1 LVLKVLRETTL
12 ALLTTLLGASL
23 GAGQAQ
29 PAAPAGQIQIT
40 TLDPN
45 GQSLNA
51 VLVIAERDGT
61 VVAQD
66 RTTPSGYAFLARLA
80 PGTYRIILEKQGFY
94 SARVDQVVIAA
105 GQTTPV
111 EVRLQPVRE
120 YRTEIEVTAQPS
132 PIDPEQTASS
142 QSVTATDIATIPY
155 PTTRDYRNVLAYIPG
170 VIADATGQIHLAGSS
185 TQEIQ
190 DYVDGFVVSQPA
202 GGTLAVRVNPDSL
215 RKIDVVN
222 SRYSA
227 MFGQGSGGL
236 TDFTIQD
243 GDNHFRFNATD
254 FVPTVQNV
262 KGIEFNNWT
271 PRAYFSGPIVRDKVW
286 FNISHEGE
294 FDNNIVKQLPNGAD
308 TNTVWRSSD
317 LVRLR
322 MNLAAGNV
330 LTASFLANP
339 LDSDNAGI
347 TALDPVSV
355 STTVQSNIYLATLKD
370 QITIAQGTLLEFGAG
385 FHWTDTTSIPQGL
398 APYVFTP
405 TGRTGNFFET
415 SDADSQ
421 RTQGFTNLYLKPWR
435 RFGSHQIT
443 IGGRVDRVFLHQFDS
458 RVPIQFVDASNT
470 LLRQITFQNVAAFDL
485 STLESSAYVQDR
497 WSARERLVVEAGARW
512 DRDSFLGQNMFSPR
526 LAGSYLLHRPTET
539 KISAGVGIYYD
550 RTNLALVSQANQG
563 SLTDVFFSPV
573 SSTTSTAF
581 IVNPS
586 LLSMPRYVNW
596 SLGVES
602 RLPKKIYVKVE
613 FLSRHGTHGW
623 AYVSQPNGNFLLE
636 DTRQDRYDAV
646 QITARKELKRGY
658 PFLISYTRSNARS
671 NETVDFSLDNFIIG
685 NQQPG
690 PLPWDAPNLLQSWGS
705 LPLFWKLKKFDIAYS
720 ALWHTGFPF
729 FTVNQLGQL
738 VSAPGQ
744 FRFPDFF
751 SLNVAVERKFNFKG
765 YRWAARIGVNNI
777 TNSSNPTVV
786 NNTVGTPGF
795 LTFFGQGHRTLNGRI
810 RFLGKATK

>member
-1 LVLKVLRETTL
+1 M
-12 ALLTTLLGASL
+12 AGAQAVAS
-23 GAGQAQ
+23 AQAQ
-29 PAAPAGQIQIT
+29 TAAPAGQIQIT
-40 TLDPN
+40 ALDPN

-51 VLVIAERDGT
+51 VLVIVERDGK
-61 VVAQD
+61 VIAQD
-66 RTTPSGYAFLARLA
+66 RTTPSGYASLGRLA
-80 PGTYRIILEKQGFY
+80 PGTYKITLQKQGFY

-105 GQTTPV
+105 GETTPV

-155 PTTRDYRNVLAYIPG
+155 PSTRDYRNVLAYIPG
-170 VIADATGQIHLAGSS
+170 VISDATGQIHNAGSS
-185 TQEIQ
+185 TQEVQ

-262 KGIEFNNWT
+262 KGIQFNNWT
-271 PRAYFSGPIVRDKVW
+271 PRAYFSGPIERDKIW

-317 LVRLR
+317 LARLR

-385 FHWTDTTSIPQGL
+385 FHWTGTTSVPQGL
-398 APYVFTP
+398 SPYVFTP

-415 SDADSQ
+415 SNADSQ
-421 RTQGFTNLYLKPWR
+421 RAQGFTNLYLKPWR

-458 RVPIQFVDASNT
+458 RVPIQFVDGSNT
-470 LLRQITFQNVAAFDL
+470 LLRQITFQNVPAFDL

-497 WSARERLVVEAGARW
+497 WSALERLVIEAGARW

-526 LAGSYLLHRPTET
+526 LAGAYLLHRPTET

-586 LLSMPRYVNW
+586 MLSMPRFVNW
-596 SLGVES
+596 SLGVEG
-602 RLPKKIYVKVE
+602 RLPKKIYLKVE
-613 FLSRHGTHGW
+613 FLSRHGVDGW
-623 AYVSQPNGNFLLE
+623 SYVSQPNGNFLLE
-636 DTRQDRYDAV
+636 DTRQDRYDGV

-671 NETVDFSLDNFIIG
+671 NQTVDFSLDNFIIG
-685 NQQPG
+685 NQQSG

-720 ALWHTGFPF
+720 VLWHSGFPF
-729 FTVNQLGQL
+729 FTVNQFGQL
-738 VSAPGQ
+738 VSTPGE

-751 SLNVAVERKFNFKG
+751 SLNIAVERKFNFKG
-765 YRWAARIGVNNI
+765 YRWAARIGVNNV
-777 TNSSNPTVV
+777 TNSENPTTVD
-786 NNTVGTPGF
+786 NNINSPTF